1 MKILRVGATILMFIL
16 NYLASSLPINGLL
29 TSDVSDKLTTL
40 ITPAWFTFGIW
51 SLIYLGILIITVMVV
66 MGKIVL
72 SHRIMIWYIISAV
85 ANGLWIIVW
94 QYQNLHL
101 SMILILVL
109 LVSLIIINT
118 DIKKL
123 THSSYKPLLKNV
135 FFLYLGRVQIATLLM
150 FTIYLIYQLWWID
163 NQTVWWPAVVLILL
177 GISNIII
184 LKREKNITTSLV
196 ALRALWWILAAS
208 TNKTITIICWIVF
221 WVLTVWSIVTIVL
234 QSTSNKTKT
243 TA

>member
-1 MKILRVGATILMFIL
+1 M
-16 NYLASSLPINGLL
+16 
-29 TSDVSDKLTTL
+29 
-40 ITPAWFTFGIW
+40 
-51 SLIYLGILIITVMVV
+51 IITVMVV

-123 THSSYKPLLKNV
+123 THNSYKPLLKNV

-150 FTIYLIYQLWWID
+150 FTIYLIYQL
-163 NQTVWWPAVVLILL
+163 
-177 GISNIII
+177 
-184 LKREKNITTSLV
+184 
-196 ALRALWWILAAS
+196 
-208 TNKTITIICWIVF
+208 
-221 WVLTVWSIVTIVL
+221 
-234 QSTSNKTKT
+234 
-243 TA
+243 